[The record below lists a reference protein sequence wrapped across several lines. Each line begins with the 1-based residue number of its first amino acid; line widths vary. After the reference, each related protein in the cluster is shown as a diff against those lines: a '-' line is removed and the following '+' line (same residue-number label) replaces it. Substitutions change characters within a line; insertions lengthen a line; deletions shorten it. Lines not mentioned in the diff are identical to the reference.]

1 MLCRHR
7 HRGENARQRWLR
19 KTGQALTPAE
29 DPDPEA
35 RLTGYEQDVCIFWR
49 PPNNDQAVIRA
60 PTAACAALRGCKRGE
75 IMTLSIELTADEE
88 RRVQAAKANGVDVVS
103 VVRAAIAAL
112 PRDSGTV
119 GEQMVAAWARDGVIG
134 SRADIADSQR
144 RARMLRESA
153 QTREPDNL

>member
-1 MLCRHR
+1 
-7 HRGENARQRWLR
+7 
-19 KTGQALTPAE
+19 
-29 DPDPEA
+29 
-35 RLTGYEQDVCIFWR
+35 
-49 PPNNDQAVIRA
+49 
-60 PTAACAALRGCKRGE
+60 
-75 IMTLSIELTADEE
+75 MTLSIELTADEE